1 MELQFGYSDAICG
14 DGHYSFIGSFDR
26 VEDGAFE
33 PTDWEIEPVAIFDA
47 DLDGELER
55 LYFSDHDNSA
65 TLRSETLGDTWTIT
79 QVWSC
84 PC

>member
-1 MELQFGYSDAICG
+1 MTDVSLVDRLAAQPKLAAIPRAEL
-14 DGHYSFIGSFDR
+14 
-26 VEDGAFE
+26 E
-33 PTDWEIEPVAIFDA
+33 WLVAH
-47 DLDGELER
+47 GELER